1 MNEENK
7 NPGEINAEAA
17 NLEEIQEKAVED
29 LSKNSFRKEIFEWVQ
44 AIVIAVVLALIIRT
58 FIFTVVRVDGQSMV
72 PTLQHNDRMIVWRLG
87 YTPKQNDIIIFN
99 PPGYAKNIY
108 WVKRVIATGGQHV
121 EIDYSTNS
129 VYVDGEKIDE
139 SYLGEEMQP
148 MSTLTEVDVPEG
160 SIFVMGDNRNHST
173 DGRVIGPVEKG
184 RVIGKA
190 VLRFWPFTSFK
201 IFTGK

>member
-1 MNEENK
+1 
-7 NPGEINAEAA
+7 
-17 NLEEIQEKAVED
+17 
-29 LSKNSFRKEIFEWVQ
+29 
-44 AIVIAVVLALIIRT
+44 
-58 FIFTVVRVDGQSMV
+58 
-72 PTLQHNDRMIVWRLG
+72 MIVWRLG

-201 IFTGK
+201 IFMGK